1 MLPSKRDYN
10 FKSDDSN
17 SRITKIIIIV
27 GIILVLLLAYFTQH
41 IGEYHVYR
49 KVLDVYLE
57 LFLFDGYPIFG
68 DQLNKRTIYSNQLYP

>member
-17 SRITKIIIIV
+17 SRITKIIIVV

-41 IGEYHVYR
+41 IGECRFYK

-68 DQLNKRTIYSNQLYP
+68 DY

>member
-41 IGEYHVYR
+41 IEEYRVYR

-68 DQLNKRTIYSNQLYP
+68 ED